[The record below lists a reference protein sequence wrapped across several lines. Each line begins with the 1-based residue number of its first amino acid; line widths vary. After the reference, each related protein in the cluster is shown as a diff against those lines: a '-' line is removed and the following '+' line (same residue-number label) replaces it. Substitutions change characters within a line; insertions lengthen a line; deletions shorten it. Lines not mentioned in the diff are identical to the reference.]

1 MVAEKVDPSTC
12 PHGDPFPGSAS
23 EEHSDGLDTIVHLVH
38 KYAKKGRTDTGY
50 KAARKFGE
58 ESPELVDTFTIA
70 YLASAGT
77 RTLLYDAS
85 ERPFALHLAQ
95 VISAF
100 EKRLYG
106 SASAADVERDNLVHF
121 FKCRIPCSCLD
132 ELAEEEPPEETQ
144 VCSWI
149 ECGACKP
156 VAELMA
162 CAACKCA
169 FYCDSNCQRSHW
181 PMHAQECCVLKEKSV
196 NRGDE
201 ETSDTE
207 LETSGQFS
215 VYSMTSARSNKSGT
229 SGRSG
234 KSGKSGKS
242 GSKSRRSSHRK
253 RKEDAPRSPTKSPRT
268 PLSPTRS
275 PRSPKKLL
283 KPPKS
288 PRRSPRKSL
297 TVPHSPTKSVKSL
310 SSPSSRRKSL
320 VKQDSKKR
328 KARKSIALSQDKS
341 EEKKEKKHS
350 KSKHDKFNSSSGSLS
365 LKKERRK
372 SQKSSSHDDE
382 HKERRKSK
390 SSGSHH
396 HHHHKD
402 SSSEKKKSKSKKK
415 HEETTAQ

>member
-23 EEHSDGLDTIVHLVH
+23 EEHSDVLDTIVHLVH
-38 KYAKKGRTDTGY
+38 KYAKKGRSDTGY
-50 KAARKFGE
+50 KAARKFAE
-58 ESPELVDTFTIA
+58 DSPHLVDTFTIA
-70 YLASAGT
+70 YLASAGC
-77 RTLLYDAS
+77 RTLLYDAE
-85 ERPFALHLAQ
+85 ERPFAMHLAQ

-132 ELAEEEPPEETQ
+132 ELAEEEPPEETA

-169 FYCDSNCQRSHW
+169 FYCDSNCQRAHW
-181 PMHAQECCVLKEKSV
+181 PMHAQECCILKEKSI
-196 NRGDE
+196 NRDE

-215 VYSMTSARSNKSGT
+215 VYSMTSARSNKSGR

-253 RKEDAPRSPTKSPRT
+253 RKEEAPLSPTKSPRT
-268 PLSPTRS
+268 PLSPTKS
-275 PRSPKKLL
+275 PRSPKKSL

-288 PRRSPRKSL
+288 PTRSPRKSL
-297 TVPHSPTKSVKSL
+297 TIPNSPTKSVKSV

-328 KARKSIALSQDKS
+328 KARKSISLSQDKA
-341 EEKKEKKHS
+341 EEKKHS
-350 KSKHDKFNSSSGSLS
+350 KSKRDKLNSSSGSLS

-372 SQKSSSHDDE
+372 SHKSSSHNEE

-415 HEETTAQ
+415 HEETADQ